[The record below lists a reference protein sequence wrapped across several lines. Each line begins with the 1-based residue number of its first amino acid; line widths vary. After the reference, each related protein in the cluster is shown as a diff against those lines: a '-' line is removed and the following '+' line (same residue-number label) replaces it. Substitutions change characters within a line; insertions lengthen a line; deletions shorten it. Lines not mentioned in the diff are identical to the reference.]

1 MLRYHMPRGSLRWR
15 HRHARFLP
23 AVEMLEDRS
32 LLTAGVGIHLLA
44 TPPNDPSFGS
54 QWDMTKIQ
62 APAAWDTTQGSLKVI
77 VADIDSG
84 IDYTHQ
90 DLYLNVWI
98 NQGEIPAAQRAN
110 MPVLDAD
117 GDGMITFWDLNS
129 ASVKAAWGAPGTIAD
144 SNGDNRIDARDL
156 LAEWD
161 DSADTDGNGY
171 IDDLVG
177 WNFVANNN
185 NPFDDN
191 GHGTHTAG
199 TIGAVGNN
207 GVGISGVNWQVQ
219 IMALKVLDSSG
230 NGDLHDATDA
240 IYYSAAN
247 GAKVSNNSWGF
258 SDNRETFTGTRYNY
272 LYTAIK
278 NTPKVLFV
286 AAAGNSGLN
295 NDTHKLRNYPASY
308 DLSNIISVAATN
320 STDGKPSFSNYG
332 ATTVDL
338 GAPGQN
344 ILSTLPGNTYG
355 LGSGTSMATPHVTGA
370 AALLLAKNLSLT
382 TAELKAAIVGNV
394 DVVWSMTNTASK
406 GRLNVNKALAS
417 VSASAPTATSSSAAT
432 PTDSSTSDPTPP
444 HGRHQWRMW
453 RQSIVPIDVTAH
465 RASPVLPAM
474 PLLSIEFTSPWSEA
488 NQFPS
493 PPIAAIPSLR
503 VITPALF
510 TQGAN
515 PTTGNADE
523 SLLEF
528 SLDGPEASD
537 DGLLRGPFLR
547 VDPPAD
553 ARFPRP
559 RTTQIT
565 GRDDGNPSIAGDP
578 QIVGPACHSIMAP
591 LSVDN
596 SEGTDEHSDASS
608 QNRFMGFSVKVLSLA
623 AALACLAQGI
633 FLARTRDESNLDDAK
648 DLYATTR

>member
-1 MLRYHMPRGSLRWR
+1 MPRYRRTRGSLGWR
-15 HRHARFLP
+15 HRRGRFLP

-32 LLTAGVGIHLLA
+32 LLTASVGIHLLA
-44 TPPNDPSFGS
+44 TTPNDPSFGS
-54 QWDMTKIQ
+54 QWDMPKIQ
-62 APAAWDTTQGSLKVI
+62 APAAWDTTRGSLKVV

-98 NQGEIPAAQRAN
+98 NQGEIPAAQKAN
-110 MPVLDAD
+110 MALLDAD

-129 ASVKAAWGAPGTIAD
+129 ASVKAAWGAPDTIAD
-144 SNGDNRIDARDL
+144 SNSDNRIDARDL

-161 DSADTDGNGY
+161 DNADTDGNGY
-171 IDDLVG
+171 LDDLVG
-177 WNFVANNN
+177 WNFIANNN

-219 IMALKVLDSSG
+219 IMALKVLDSNG

-258 SDNRETFTGTRYNY
+258 SDNRESFTGTRYNY

-278 NTPKVLFV
+278 NTPNVLFV

-308 DLSNIISVAATN
+308 NLANIISVAATN

-382 TAELKAAIVGNV
+382 TAELKAAILGNV
-394 DVVWSMTNTASK
+394 DVVSSMTNTASK

-417 VSASAPTATSSSAAT
+417 VSASATAATPSSAAT
-432 PTDSSTSDPTPP
+432 PTDSPTSDPTPP
-444 HGRHQWRMW
+444 HGRHRWGMW
-453 RQSIVPIDVTAH
+453 LRTIAAIDITAH
-465 RASPVLPAM
+465 GASPVLPAM
-474 PLLSIEFTSPWSEA
+474 PLLSIEFTAPWSGA
-488 NQFPS
+488 NRNPS
-493 PPIAAIPSLR
+493 PPIDTIPSLL

-510 TQGAN
+510 TPDTN
-515 PTTGNADE
+515 PATGNVCE
-523 SLLEF
+523 SLPEI
-528 SLDGPEASD
+528 SLNGTVASD
-537 DGLLRGPFLR
+537 DGLLQGPFLR
-547 VDPPAD
+547 VDRPGD
-553 ARFPRP
+553 ASFPRP
-559 RTTQIT
+559 RTTQLT
-565 GRDDGNPSIAGDP
+565 VRDDGNPSVMGDP
-578 QIVGPACHSIMAP
+578 QIVGPDSHSIMAR

-596 SEGTDEHSDASS
+596 SEGTDEDSDGPS
-608 QNRFMGFSVKVLSLA
+608 QNRFMGFSGKVLSLA
-623 AALACLAQGI
+623 AAVACLTQGI
-633 FLARTRDESNLDDAK
+633 FLTRTRDKSNLDDEK
-648 DLYATTR
+648 DRYPKIR